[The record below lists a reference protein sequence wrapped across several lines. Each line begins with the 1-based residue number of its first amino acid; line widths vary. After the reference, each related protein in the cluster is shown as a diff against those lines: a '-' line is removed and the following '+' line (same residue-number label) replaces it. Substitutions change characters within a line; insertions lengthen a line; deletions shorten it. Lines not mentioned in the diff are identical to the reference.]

1 MGSEMCIRDRIT
13 MGDYM
18 IAVILGIVEGVTEYL
33 PISSTGH
40 MILVGDWL
48 GFTGPR
54 ASVFEVFIQLGAI
67 LSVLVIYKEK
77 FIRMLRQ
84 YRCWDMLRPQNW
96 RRNDTG
102 LTLAHVGAGIVP
114 VMIIGYFAHGVIK
127 TYLFSV
133 GTVIIGLVIGGV
145 FMLLAERAK
154 IRVLC
159 DDVEK
164 MTILQAFLVG
174 AFQMFALWP
183 GFSRSGSTIAGGL
196 FLGLSRKA
204 AADFSFIIAVPV
216 MIIACFYDLLKSWSV
231 LDSGDLVMIA
241 IGFVTAFIVAYISVL
256 WFLKFLNKSTLTS
269 FACYRFL
276 VAVVSFVYFFILK

>member
-1 MGSEMCIRDRIT
+1 

-216 MIIACFYDLLKSWSV
+216 MIIAFFYDLLKSWSV

>member
-1 MGSEMCIRDRIT
+1 

-154 IRVLC
+154 IRALC

>member
-1 MGSEMCIRDRIT
+1 
-13 MGDYM
+13 
-18 IAVILGIVEGVTEYL
+18 
-33 PISSTGH
+33 
-40 MILVGDWL
+40 
-48 GFTGPR
+48 
-54 ASVFEVFIQLGAI
+54 
-67 LSVLVIYKEK
+67 
-77 FIRMLRQ
+77 
-84 YRCWDMLRPQNW
+84 
-96 RRNDTG
+96 
-102 LTLAHVGAGIVP
+102 
-114 VMIIGYFAHGVIK
+114 
-127 TYLFSV
+127 
-133 GTVIIGLVIGGV
+133 
-145 FMLLAERAK
+145 
-154 IRVLC
+154 
-159 DDVEK
+159 

>member
-1 MGSEMCIRDRIT
+1 

-84 YRCWDMLRPQNW
+84 YRCWEMMRPQTW

>member
-1 MGSEMCIRDRIT
+1 

-183 GFSRSGSTIAGGL
+183 GFSRSARPL
-196 FLGLSRKA
+196 PA
-204 AADFSFIIAVPV
+204 A
-216 MIIACFYDLLKSWSV
+216 
-231 LDSGDLVMIA
+231 
-241 IGFVTAFIVAYISVL
+241 
-256 WFLKFLNKSTLTS
+256 
-269 FACYRFL
+269 
-276 VAVVSFVYFFILK
+276 YFWG

>member
-1 MGSEMCIRDRIT
+1 

-18 IAVILGIVEGVTEYL
+18 IAGILGIVEGVTEYL

>member
-1 MGSEMCIRDRIT
+1 

-154 IRVLC
+154 ICVLC

>member
-1 MGSEMCIRDRIT
+1 

-231 LDSGDLVMIA
+231 LESGDLVMIA

>member
-1 MGSEMCIRDRIT
+1 
-13 MGDYM
+13 MGDYI

-33 PISSTGH
+33 PVSSTGH

-48 GFTGPR
+48 GFTGER

-67 LSVLVIYKEK
+67 LSVLIIYKEK
-77 FIRMLRQ
+77 FIYMVKQ
-84 YRCWDMLRPQNW
+84 YRCWELLYPRNW

-114 VMIIGYFAHGVIK
+114 VMIIGYIAHGAIK
-127 TYLFSV
+127 AYLFSTE
-133 GTVIIGLVIGGV
+133 TVIIGLVIGGI
-145 FMLLAERAK
+145 FMLLAERSK
-154 IRVLC
+154 VRVLC
-159 DDVEK
+159 DDVDK

-174 AFQMFALWP
+174 AFQILALWP

-216 MIIACFYDLLKSWSV
+216 MIIACFYDLLKSWSS
-231 LDSGDLVMIA
+231 LQSNDLVMIA
-241 IGFVTAFIVAYISVL
+241 IGFVTAFFVAYASVL
-256 WFLKFLNKSTLTS
+256 WFLQFLNKSTLTS